1 MHDDASMRPVLQLRL
16 HRRHFAHHST
26 KLLGG
31 AVGRTTP
38 RTKQQLYCLFQSLD
52 GDSLQGETH
61 LRDHYLHLPQNG
73 SVYVWRDHIF
83 SPILCVFF
91 NILPIS
97 CNEIIPTYYRDAR
110 DKSLK
115 ADSMQA
121 LTSL

>member
-61 LRDHYLHLPQNG
+61 LRDHYLH
-73 SVYVWRDHIF
+73 
-83 SPILCVFF
+83 
-91 NILPIS
+91 
-97 CNEIIPTYYRDAR
+97 RDAR